1 MEGKAAEMCLTD
13 QTKCDLEKNKTKQN
27 KNTQTYKTDLA
38 LLSTGL
44 S

>member
-13 QTKCDLEKNKTKQN
+13 QTKCDLEKKKKIQTK
-27 KNTQTYKTDLA
+27 KTQTYETDLA